1 MLDWTPA
8 VGPTHFSGAIST
20 IGCMIVSRKAGIF
33 PGTREEVSMSGIVGY
48 GAYVPRNRITSEE
61 ISRQWGKDPQSIRR
75 GLLLEEKSVPGLDED
90 TITISVAAG
99 RAALAR
105 AGIDPQRVGALYIGS
120 ESHPY
125 AVKPSGTVVC
135 EALGI
140 GPEVHVADFE
150 FACKAGTE
158 AMFVA
163 LSLVDSGRVEYAM
176 GIGAD
181 TSQGAP
187 NDALEFSA
195 SAGGSAYLFG
205 VDELLV
211 NVIDACSY
219 TTDTPDF
226 WRREGQFYPRHGG
239 RFTGEPAYFKHVLS
253 ATRMILERT
262 GFKPSDFRYVVFHMP
277 NGKFPLAAG
286 AQLGF
291 EKEQL
296 ETGWVVN
303 TMGNTYS
310 GSSPTGLAAVLDV
323 AAPGDRILIT
333 SFGSGAGSDSFVLEA
348 TELLPQ
354 RRERAPTVRSMLDGP
369 RRYLTY
375 GEYAKYREKIILN
388 D

>member
-1 MLDWTPA
+1 
-8 VGPTHFSGAIST
+8 
-20 IGCMIVSRKAGIF
+20 
-33 PGTREEVSMSGIVGY
+33 MSGIAGY
-48 GAYVPRNRITSEE
+48 GAYVPRNRIRSEE
-61 ISRQWGKDPQSIRR
+61 IARQWGKDPASIRR

-90 TITISVAAG
+90 TITIAVAAG
-99 RAALAR
+99 RDALAR
-105 AGIDPQRVGALYIGS
+105 AGVDPQRVGALYIGS

-125 AVKPSGTVVC
+125 AVKPSGTVVA

-163 LSLVDSGRVEYAM
+163 AGLVESGRVEYAM

-195 SAGGSAYLFG
+195 SAGGAAYLFG
-205 VDELLV
+205 RTDVLAKL
-211 NVIDACSY
+211 IDCCSY

-239 RFTGEPAYFKHVLS
+239 RFTGEPAYFKHVTA
-253 ATRMILERT
+253 ATRAMLERT
-262 GFKPSDFRYVVFHMP
+262 GLRPSAFRHVVFHMP
-277 NGKFPLAAG
+277 NGKFPQAVG
-286 AQLGF
+286 KELGF
-291 EKEQL
+291 TKQQL
-296 ETGWVVN
+296 ETGWLVPK
-303 TMGNTYS
+303 MGNTYS

-323 AAPGDRILIT
+323 AEPGDKILIT
-333 SFGSGAGSDSFVLEA
+333 SFGSGAASDSFVFEA
-348 TELLPQ
+348 TALLPE
-354 RRERAPTVRSMLDGP
+354 RRARGRTVRSMLDGE

-375 GEYAKYREKIILN
+375 GEYAKFREKIILN